1 MNPKNVQM
9 PKRELTS
16 SYSRSEMCQ
25 QTNPRDAQEM
35 YAMASVT
42 RRDLLK
48 AAGLAPVAAAVQTRR
63 RRAVVVGAGAFG
75 GWTALHL
82 QQRGHDVTLLDSYG
96 PGNSRSSSA
105 GGETRVIRASYGP
118 RTVYTEMVARS
129 LELWREHQSRWTLP
143 VLHEIGV
150 IYMSAMVSD
159 TQRASM
165 KALANVGLPYEHL
178 TGREARAR
186 YPQVNF
192 EGLDSIVLE
201 TQAGYLSSRLA
212 CQSVAA
218 TVTGRGGR
226 YRTMQVTPGPIR
238 SRRLSSVILADGSNL
253 EADTFVFACGPWL
266 GALFP
271 NAIGARIRP
280 ARQMG
285 LFVGVPAGSESLQ
298 EHRLPVWNEAGSYY
312 GIPGNDFR
320 GFKIVGGSLGEGY
333 DEADPWN
340 PDTGE
345 RVVPAERTRAPREYL
360 ARRFPALAKAP
371 LLDTFVCQ
379 YENSPDEHLIIDRHP
394 DCDNVWFAGGGSG
407 HGFKLSPAVG
417 EFVAGLADG
426 KGEVNPQFSL
436 ARFETTAAK
445 P

>member
-1 MNPKNVQM
+1 M
-9 PKRELTS
+9 S
-16 SYSRSEMCQ
+16 
-25 QTNPRDAQEM
+25 A
-35 YAMASVT
+35 VT
-42 RRDLLK
+42 RRELLK
-48 AAGLAPVAAAVQTRR
+48 AAGLAPLAAAVQTRR

-82 QQRGHDVTLLDSYG
+82 QQRGYEVTLLDAYG
-96 PGNSRSSSA
+96 PGNTRSSSA

-129 LELWREHQSRWTLP
+129 LVLWREHQARWTLP

-150 IYMSAMVSD
+150 IYMSASVND

-165 KALANVGLPYEHL
+165 KALSDVGLPYEHL
-178 TGREARAR
+178 TGREVQAR

-201 TQAGYLSSRLA
+201 KQAGYLSSRLA
-212 CQSVAA
+212 CQSVA
-218 TVTGRGGR
+218 TTFSGKGGR
-226 YRTMQVTPGPIR
+226 YRTTSAVPGPIR
-238 SRRLSSVILADGSNL
+238 NRRLTAVTLADGSSL

-271 NAIGARIRP
+271 NDIGPRIRP

-285 LFVGVPAGSESLQ
+285 LFVGVPAGNESLQ
-298 EHRLPVWNEAGSYY
+298 EHRLPVWNEAGAYY

-320 GFKIVGGSLGEGY
+320 GFKIVGGTLGEGY
-333 DEADPWN
+333 DAANPWN
-340 PDTGE
+340 PDTSE
-345 RVVPAERTRAPREYL
+345 RVVPAERMRAPREYL

-371 LLDTFVCQ
+371 LIDAFVCQ

-394 DCDNVWFAGGGSG
+394 GCDNVWFAGGGSG
-407 HGFKLSPAVG
+407 HGFKLCPAVG
-417 EFVAGLADG
+417 EHVAAVVDG
-426 KGEVNPQFSL
+426 KTQVNPQFSL
-436 ARFETTAAK
+436 ARFEASTPKA
-445 P
+445 